1 MINLDLG
8 VVVQGMKDVMAKQIE
23 TKAWPWI
30 REIKTYG
37 GEFDDET
44 LAFIDTFPAIW
55 VTFKSSGA
63 PRKISEN
70 KTVYPINLVVLVGAR
85 SVRNEEAQRLGGGR
99 DIGTFKML
107 SLVHNLL
114 TGNDLS
120 SVNVKGL
127 APLELGHTRTI
138 FNTTTRRQSV
148 SVLSQEFNTQYT
160 ITASDR
166 DREEADESIGEIHRI
181 NVDYFFE
188 PGDDVKDASD
198 LVELKEN
205 K

>member
-1 MINLDLG
+1 MVNLDLG
-8 VVVQGMKDVMAKQIE
+8 IVVQGMKDVMAKQIE

-114 TGNDLS
+114 IGNDLS
-120 SVNVKGL
+120 SVNVNGL

-166 DREEADESIGEIHRI
+166 DREEAETVDDLLGVQ
-181 NVDYFFE
+181 VDYYFQ
-188 PGDDVKDASD
+188 PNDGIVDASD
-198 LVELKEN
+198 RVEFQEN
-205 K
+205 

>member
-1 MINLDLG
+1 MVNIDLG
-8 VVVQGMKDVMAKQIE
+8 IVVQGMKDVMAKQIE

-44 LAFIDTFPAIW
+44 LAFVDTFPAIW

-114 TGNDLS
+114 IGNDLS

-127 APLELGHTRTI
+127 AALELGHTRTI

-166 DREEADESIGEIHRI
+166 DREEAETVDDLLGVQ
-181 NVDYFFE
+181 VDYYFQ
-188 PGDDVKDASD
+188 PNDGIVDASD
-198 LVELKEN
+198 RVEFQEN
-205 K
+205 

>member
-1 MINLDLG
+1 MVNLDLG
-8 VVVQGMKDVMAKQIE
+8 IVVQGVKDVMAKQIE

-114 TGNDLS
+114 IGNDLS

-166 DREEADESIGEIHRI
+166 DREEAETVDDLLGVQ
-181 NVDYFFE
+181 VDYYFQ
-188 PGDDVKDASD
+188 PNDGIVDASD
-198 LVELKEN
+198 RVEFQEN
-205 K
+205 

>member
-1 MINLDLG
+1 MVNLDLG
-8 VVVQGMKDVMAKQIE
+8 IVVQGMKDVMAKQIE

-114 TGNDLS
+114 IGNDLS

-166 DREEADESIGEIHRI
+166 DREEAETVDDLLGVQ
-181 NVDYFFE
+181 VDYYFQ
-188 PGDDVKDASD
+188 PNDGIVDASD
-198 LVELKEN
+198 RVEFQEK
-205 K
+205 

>member
-1 MINLDLG
+1 MVNLDLG
-8 VVVQGMKDVMAKQIE
+8 IVVQGMKDVMAKQIE

-37 GEFDDET
+37 GEFDDEN

-114 TGNDLS
+114 IGNDLS
-120 SVNVKGL
+120 SVNVNGL

-166 DREEADESIGEIHRI
+166 DREEAETVDDLLGVQ
-181 NVDYFFE
+181 VDYYFQ
-188 PGDDVKDASD
+188 PNDGIVDALD
-198 LVELKEN
+198 RVEFQEN
-205 K
+205 

>member
-1 MINLDLG
+1 MVNLDLG
-8 VVVQGMKDVMAKQIE
+8 IVVQGMKDVMAKQIE

-114 TGNDLS
+114 IGNDLS
-120 SVNVKGL
+120 SVNVEGL

-166 DREEADESIGEIHRI
+166 DREEAETVDDLLGVQ
-181 NVDYFFE
+181 VDYYFQ
-188 PGDDVKDASD
+188 PNDGIVDASD
-198 LVELKEN
+198 RVEFQEN
-205 K
+205 

>member
-1 MINLDLG
+1 MVNLDLG
-8 VVVQGMKDVMAKQIE
+8 IVVQGMKDVMAKQVE

-85 SVRNEEAQRLGGGR
+85 SVRNEEAQRLGGGH

-114 TGNDLS
+114 IGNDLS

-166 DREEADESIGEIHRI
+166 VREEAETVEDLLGIQ
-181 NVDYFFE
+181 VDYYFQ
-188 PGDDVKDASD
+188 PDDGIVDASD
-198 LVELKEN
+198 RVKFQEN
-205 K
+205 

>member
-1 MINLDLG
+1 MVNLDLG
-8 VVVQGMKDVMAKQIE
+8 IVVQGMKDVMAKQIE

-37 GEFDDET
+37 GEFDDEN

-114 TGNDLS
+114 IGNDLS
-120 SVNVKGL
+120 SVKVKGL

-166 DREEADESIGEIHRI
+166 DREEAETVDDLLGVQ
-181 NVDYFFE
+181 VDYYFQ
-188 PGDDVKDASD
+188 PNDGIVDASD
-198 LVELKEN
+198 RVEFQEN
-205 K
+205 